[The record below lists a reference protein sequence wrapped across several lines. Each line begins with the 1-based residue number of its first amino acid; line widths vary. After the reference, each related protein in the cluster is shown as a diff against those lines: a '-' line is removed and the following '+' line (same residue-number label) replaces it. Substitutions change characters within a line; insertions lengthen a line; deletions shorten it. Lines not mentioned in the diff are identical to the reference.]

1 MRKMT
6 LLEQSAQVFYLRC
19 WYDLRATLFA
29 YKQKKTD
36 EGTPVPPFIQR
47 QLASMNTTMAKAQ
60 AAWKKKFDDESM
72 CDKIKRVVTNSPR
85 KRKYDSD
92 SSSSPEGN
100 SRRRIDAM
108 PF

>member
-1 MRKMT
+1 MIIVVMWLIIGVMLKIMIMNKMM
-6 LLEQSAQVFYLRC
+6 V
-19 WYDLRATLFA
+19 
-29 YKQKKTD
+29 
-36 EGTPVPPFIQR
+36 
-47 QLASMNTTMAKAQ
+47 KAQ

-100 SRRRIDAM
+100 SSRRRIDADAREIRGGM
-108 PF
+108 RYSSDRFNHPI